1 MSHLTTEKLDATE
14 RQEWNRQ
21 LKVIEKNKDKFWEMI
36 EAVGII
42 RKQRLFRQDFK
53 TFEEFVES
61 RVEGIGLRYTN
72 KLIECAEARKKLG
85 TIVPE
90 NVASEF
96 TKPHQLNELTD
107 VPDDKLEEVA
117 TKAVEYAGP
126 GNAPTAKD
134 IQCAKQTVMPETHA
148 KPVVQKQDGNEWV
161 DVEQAQSAQ
170 PSIPIAVQDIT
181 QADIDEE
188 IARQSE
194 STVHPKSKISAV
206 DQSQFVASTEDQ
218 LRALLSR
225 MDAVDALGIV
235 LEAIGPTEDQAMVLA
250 QSYANLVDALKGL
263 S

>member
-14 RQEWNRQ
+14 RSEWNKQ
-21 LKVIEKNKDKFWEMI
+21 LKVIDKNKDNFWAMI
-36 EAVGII
+36 DAVGVI
-42 RKQRLFRQDFK
+42 RKQRLFRQEFK
-53 TFEEFVES
+53 TFEEFVEQ

-72 KLIECAEARKKLG
+72 KLIEAAEARKKLG

-96 TKPHQLNELTD
+96 TKPNQLNELSD

-117 TKAVEYAGP
+117 TKAVEYAG

-134 IQCAKQTVMPETHA
+134 IQCAKQNVMPETHS
-148 KPVVQKQDGNEWV
+148 KPVPVVQRQEDNAWV
-161 DVEQAQSAQ
+161 DVHPVGVSSE
-170 PSIPIAVQDIT
+170 AVQDIS
-181 QADIDEE
+181 QAEIEE
-188 IARQSE
+188 EKERLEEARS
-194 STVHPKSKISAV
+194 V
-206 DQSQFVASTEDQ
+206 QSQSSVGVASPEDQ

-235 LEAIGPTEDQAMVLA
+235 LEAIGPVDDQAMVLA
-250 QSYANLVDALKGL
+250 QSYSNLVDALKGL